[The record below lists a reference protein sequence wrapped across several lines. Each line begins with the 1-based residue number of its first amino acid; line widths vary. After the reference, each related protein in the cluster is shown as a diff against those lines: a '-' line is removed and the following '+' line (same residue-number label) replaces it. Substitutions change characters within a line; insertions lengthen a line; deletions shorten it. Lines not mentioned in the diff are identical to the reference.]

1 MESIRASASRYSPLT
16 NNSCTDVYNASEED
30 ATVASL
36 FSLPHATKVPM
47 IAANSM
53 AMGML
58 FLMGRA
64 ISQTNIKTFV
74 HIDKW

>member
-1 MESIRASASRYSPLT
+1 
-16 NNSCTDVYNASEED
+16 
-30 ATVASL
+30 
-36 FSLPHATKVPM
+36 LPHATKVAM

-53 AMGML
+53 AMGMR
-58 FLMGRA
+58 FLMGCA

>member
-1 MESIRASASRYSPLT
+1 MESMRASASLYSPLT
-16 NNSCTDVYNASEED
+16 NNSCTDVYNASEVD

-36 FSLPHATKVPM
+36 FSLPHATKEAM

-53 AMGML
+53 AMEIL
-58 FLMGRA
+58 FLMRCA
-64 ISQTNIKTFV
+64 ISQANIKTFV